1 MGGGHADNRKGF
13 AGDDCVHRHDLW
25 RVCGGHAAQG
35 AGRPV
40 LFSWTGCYAG
50 VNGGWDFRR
59 DRFQLRPSGNY
70 ANPLVVTQPPNL
82 AGTGDFPANLAF
94 LTTNYSQSGSGA
106 TVGGTFGCQE
116 QRGSWV
122 YGLEGDVNWSNARTT
137 VDAAIAQSLDQGNL
151 GFINPAHTEHV
162 TNTLQGFATIRGR
175 IGFASDRFL
184 AYVTG
189 GAALGVYKSETAVLF
204 QTLGGN
210 VVYNGAQH
218 IGSDTFHRF
227 GGTVGAGAE
236 YAFTNNWSFKVE
248 YLALIFIQRDRN
260 YSSPLVA
267 AAVPFAPG
275 YSWGTTINTTTEH
288 IVRAGLNF
296 KFGP

>member
-1 MGGGHADNRKGF
+1 MRTIAKASLATIASIVTTYGASAADMPLK
-13 AGDDCVHRHDLW
+13 APV
-25 RVCGGHAAQG
+25 V
-35 AGRPV
+35 PV

-116 QRGSWV
+116 
-122 YGLEGDVNWSNARTT
+122 
-137 VDAAIAQSLDQGNL
+137 DAAIAQSLDQGNL